1 MELGI
6 VGYGTVGK
14 HLERLFSRAGFSV
27 SIYDKYIDKYCSRHA
42 KKSVQ
47 SSELVFL
54 AVPTPESSS
63 GEIDLSSVEEAVS
76 WLRPPICI
84 KSTVVPGT
92 TSRLISLFNKSIV
105 FSPEYVGETP
115 YHKYSNDLSV
125 DLVVFGGSKADS
137 IPFASVYRQ
146 ALGPI
151 PQYFFTDPVT
161 AELSKYM
168 ENCFFATKLTFVA
181 QFHALASSLG
191 ADFDQMRE
199 IWVADTRVGRSHS
212 IIVNKPGFSG
222 KCLPK
227 DLAAMVALAS
237 QYGGA
242 PFLEAV
248 QAYNRSLLDKRDKP
262 S

>member
-27 SIYDKYIDKYCSRHA
+27 SIYDKYLDKYSSKRAMKC
-42 KKSVQ
+42 VQ
-47 SSELVFL
+47 SSDLVFI

-63 GEIDLSSVEEAVS
+63 GEVDLSSVEEAVS
-76 WLRPPICI
+76 WINPPICI
-84 KSTVVPGT
+84 KSTIVPGT
-92 TSRLISLFNKSIV
+92 TNRLIDMYRKSII

-115 YHKYSNDLSV
+115 YHKYSDSLAV
-125 DLVVFGGSKADS
+125 DLVVFGGSKEAS
-137 IPFASVYRQ
+137 APFANIYRQ

-151 PQYFFTDPVT
+151 PRYFFTDSVT

-168 ENCFFATKLTFVA
+168 ENCFFATKVTFVA
-181 QFHALASSLG
+181 QFHALALSLG

-212 IIVNKPGFSG
+212 IVVNEPGFSG

-227 DLAAMVALAS
+227 DLAAIVALAT

-248 QAYNRSLLDKRDKP
+248 QAYNKSLLAKRTKP
-262 S
+262 K